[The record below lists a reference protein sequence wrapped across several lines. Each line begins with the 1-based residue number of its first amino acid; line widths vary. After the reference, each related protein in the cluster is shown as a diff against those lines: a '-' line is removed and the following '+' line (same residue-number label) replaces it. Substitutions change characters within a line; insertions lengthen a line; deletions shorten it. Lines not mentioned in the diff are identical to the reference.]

1 MDDRQRNGSSDS
13 TTIRREVILLTAV
26 ITLVGGWTMV
36 VLLSVDDRI
45 TPVDLISFG
54 LFLVLFAWI
63 SFSFSMSVI
72 SLLHRRL
79 VTCEIDLQTHD
90 LRASESMEPDS
101 RVAILMPVYN
111 ENPLRVFAAVAAM
124 REQLIARLSD
134 GNQSHQPRF
143 DFYVLSDSTDPDIWL
158 KEEWCWSELIEQ
170 CDSINHSADPNNHEI
185 GIFYRHRSN
194 NVARKSG
201 NLSEFLEKWG
211 SHYEHMIVLDADSLM
226 TADTMIEM
234 VRRMR
239 MDPKLGI
246 LQVPPTP
253 VGRSSL
259 FARLQQFAAAVYG
272 ATFADAFDR
281 FAGDQGNYF
290 GHNAIL
296 RIDPFMRHC
305 HLPRLAGT
313 PPLGGEIL
321 SHDFVE
327 ASLLVRAGWKVRLAT
342 DLGGS
347 FEECPTTIVD
357 FAKRDNRWCQGN
369 LQHFPIMIASGIR
382 SMSRLH
388 FLSGILSYIASPIW
402 LMFLLSGLL
411 VAWTSDPL
419 TTTGTF
425 AATLTLRLF
434 AASMLLLLLPKVI
447 AVANVLRDP
456 VHRQRLGGSFRIIA
470 STVIETLATVLLAP
484 ITAVYHTRFVFAVLL
499 GSNVRW
505 AAQNRDETG
514 VSFRQ
519 AVQDHWQVTGLGLIV
534 GGTMLG
540 TAPQWL
546 LWFIPIIAGWLLS
559 IPIAVAMASPWVGR
573 QLANLGLL
581 QIESERHVE
590 PILDRHHA
598 WTLQLETT
606 SQRQSIGDLFEYLQK
621 EVSFRN
627 QHIAMLKLAGTEKSI
642 MPEDP
647 EWELRNQPIDTAIPV
662 EARARLLSDV
672 GWLSG

>member
-1 MDDRQRNGSSDS
+1 MDNRHPDNYPDS
-13 TTIRREVILLTAV
+13 TATRRGVVLLNAV
-26 ITLVGGWTMV
+26 ITLVGGWTMFRW
-36 VLLSVDDRI
+36 LSADDRI
-45 TPVDLISFG
+45 TSVDILSLG
-54 LFLVLFAWI
+54 LFTALFAWI
-63 SFSFSMSVI
+63 AFSFSMSVMGG
-72 SLLHRRL
+72 RR
-79 VTCEIDLQTHD
+79 
-90 LRASESMEPDS
+90 RESVSSSADGRPTKELTPESGESDN
-101 RVAILMPVYN
+101 RVAILVPVYN

-124 REQLIARLSD
+124 REQLLVQLAD
-134 GNQSHQPRF
+134 HEADHQTRF
-143 DFYVLSDSTDPDIWL
+143 DFYVLSDTTDPDVWL
-158 KEEWCWSELIEQ
+158 KEEWCWSQLIEQ
-170 CDSINHSADPNNHEI
+170 CESINHSADPSNHEI

-226 TADTMIEM
+226 TAETMLEM
-234 VRRMR
+234 VHRMR
-239 MDPKLGI
+239 RDPKLGI

-305 HLPRLAGT
+305 HLPRLNGT

-327 ASLLVRAGWKVRLAT
+327 AALLVRAGWKVRLAT

-357 FAKRDNRWCQGN
+357 FAQRDHRWCQGN
-369 LQHFPIMIASGIR
+369 LQHFPIMMASGIHPI
-382 SMSRLH
+382 SRLH
-388 FLSGILSYIASPIW
+388 FLSGIFSYIASPIW
-402 LMFLLSGLL
+402 LMFLISGLL
-411 VAWTSDPL
+411 VAWTSDSMNATE
-419 TTTGTF
+419 TT
-425 AATLTLRLF
+425 TLTLSLF
-434 AASMLLLLLPKVI
+434 AASMLLLLLPKMI
-447 AVANVLRDP
+447 AIANVLRDP
-456 VHRQRLGGSFRIIA
+456 VQRQRLGGSFRIIS
-470 STVIETLATVLLAP
+470 STIVETLATVLLAP
-484 ITAVYHTRFVFAVLL
+484 ITAVYHTRFVVAVLS

-514 VSFRQ
+514 VSLAQ
-519 AVQDHWQVTGLGLIV
+519 AVRDHWQITLLGLIA
-534 GGTMLG
+534 GSTMLM

-546 LWFIPIIAGWLLS
+546 IWFSPIIAGWLLS
-559 IPIAVAMASPWVGR
+559 VPIAVAMASSRVGR
-573 QLANLGLL
+573 WLGNWGLL
-581 QIESERHVE
+581 QIESERYPE
-590 PILDRHHA
+590 PILVRHRD
-598 WTLQLETT
+598 WTRQLEAT

-621 EVSFRN
+621 EESFRS
-627 QHIAMLKLAGTEKSI
+627 QHIAILELAGTEKSV

-647 EWELRNQPIDTAIPV
+647 EWEWRQQPIGTPIPV